1 MKIQE
6 MKPGILHLTKKMGM
20 DRRDNILDLDPPPAE
35 LFAAPQPVRHDEQRG
50 PDSAAKCDLDEP
62 RWAVVS
68 FRQMEAGGL
77 TYRQAAALL
86 NQLDLNDVTGLCIVT
101 DEAAK
106 RIRR

>member
-6 MKPGILHLTKKMGM
+6 MKSGISHLTKRMET
-20 DRRDNILDLDPPPAE
+20 DRRDNLLELRPPAE
-35 LFAAPQPVRHDEQRG
+35 PFAARVPARDEPRTHEKR
-50 PDSAAKCDLDEP
+50 SAACDLDEAQ
-62 RWAVVS
+62 WAVVS
-68 FRQMEAGGL
+68 FSQTEAGGL

-86 NQLDLNDVTGLCIVT
+86 TELELNDIAGLCIVT

>member
-6 MKPGILHLTKKMGM
+6 MKPGILHLTKKMEM
-20 DRRDNILDLDPPPAE
+20 ERRDNILELKPPPAE
-35 LFAAPQPVRHDEQRG
+35 LFAAPQPVRREAEAKVKE
-50 PDSAAKCDLDEP
+50 SAVCDLDEA

-68 FRQMEAGGL
+68 FQQMEAGGL

-86 NQLDLNDVTGLCIVT
+86 NQLELNDVTGLCIVT

-106 RIRR
+106 RIGR